1 MEVLLVL
8 GVLNVISEDPG
19 VTAEV
24 LGAVLAVEQRA
35 AVGLMQHLRRE
46 IVSAATALC
55 YIFISAQL
63 RAV

>member
-24 LGAVLAVEQRA
+24 LGAVLDFYS
-35 AVGLMQHLRRE
+35 RE
-46 IVSAATALC
+46 L
-55 YIFISAQL
+55 L
-63 RAV
+63 LG